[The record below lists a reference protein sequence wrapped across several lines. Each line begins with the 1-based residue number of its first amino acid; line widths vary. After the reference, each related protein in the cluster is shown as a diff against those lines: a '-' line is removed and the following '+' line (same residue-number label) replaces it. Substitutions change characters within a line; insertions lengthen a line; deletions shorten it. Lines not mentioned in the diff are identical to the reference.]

1 MSYYDSLVLS
11 TRGVDMDQIAS
22 MTATVDA
29 PGVTAH
35 VGEGTGNVLITA
47 SSHARGGTT
56 SVTVTYTLKDGRV
69 VTDTAGFMVKY
80 RTLDTVFDASWDM
93 PGSAASGERVV
104 SKYPVFTD
112 ITGRGTYPTDVS
124 YSVSVASES
133 GVPVPSGWV
142 SVDSYGAI
150 SARPG
155 WDIASGKYLI
165 RASATFADG
174 TEVSEVIPL
183 TVTRGSDAER
193 FSPSVV
199 GEVFLSNDPEDVV
212 RTAVA
217 VASGSE
223 SLPESA
229 TFGFSTSEGL
239 SEVDSYG
246 VGQINPSTGELKF
259 TPRADMKAGTYTS
272 VVRVSYADGSF
283 DDVTVVFHVGGSFMS
298 SLYSPVVPALE
309 VARRGS
315 AVSKVPRNA
324 VASTP
329 LPEQMVFKPGRFM
342 PEWASLADDGSVTVR
357 PDLNVRPGTYT
368 LYALAQYPDSSVDE
382 VAYTVKVLSL
392 IHI

>member
-1 MSYYDSLVLS
+1 MCIRDS
-11 TRGVDMDQIAS
+11 
-22 MTATVDA
+22 
-29 PGVTAH
+29 
-35 VGEGTGNVLITA
+35 
-47 SSHARGGTT
+47 
-56 SVTVTYTLKDGRV
+56 
-69 VTDTAGFMVKY
+69 
-80 RTLDTVFDASWDM
+80 
-93 PGSAASGERVV
+93 
-104 SKYPVFTD
+104 
-112 ITGRGTYPTDVS
+112 
-124 YSVSVASES
+124 
-133 GVPVPSGWV
+133 
-142 SVDSYGAI
+142 SYGAI

-165 RASATFADG
+165 RAVASFADD

-199 GEVFLSNDPEDVV
+199 GEVFLSNDPDDVV

-217 VASGSE
+217 DSGSE
-223 SLPESA
+223 PLPESA

-283 DDVTVVFHVGGSFMS
+283 DDVNVVFHVGGSFMS
-298 SLYSPVVPALE
+298 SLYSPVVPVIE

-315 AVSKVPRNA
+315 ATSKVPRNA

-329 LPEQMVFKPGRFM
+329 LPEQVVFKPGRFM
-342 PEWASLADDGSVTVR
+342 PEWASLAEDGSVTVR

-382 VAYTVKVLSL
+382 VAYTVKVLPSFSSISGYHYKRHDGIGAKVGRALDQMLGTGKPGQQGQQPGQPGQQPQQGQPQPGQPQPGQLGQDGQPDKSGHPGQDLSL